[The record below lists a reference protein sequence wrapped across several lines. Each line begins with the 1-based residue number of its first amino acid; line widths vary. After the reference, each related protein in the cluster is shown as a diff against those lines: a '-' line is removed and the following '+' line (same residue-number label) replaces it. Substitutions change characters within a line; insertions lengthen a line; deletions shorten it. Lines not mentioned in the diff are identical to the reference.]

1 MRGDE
6 DKLGPCGGRLPEGVS
21 PGELIRM
28 AADGELTDE
37 QVAAFEKLCA
47 ERDCT
52 QDRVRFEQT
61 LRECCGRVMRDKPCC
76 PEALRTR
83 IRAMA
88 ASQSP
93 FHAADHAQAESVSVA
108 EAMAPRTRSAAFWR
122 RSPGLAA
129 AAVVLLSLAGVLIYQ
144 GARVP
149 TGGAPGSAA
158 WSGQTV
164 AYQEQ
169 VARFV
174 AAEHLRCCEDEA
186 AASKMIVR
194 DLDQARD
201 RFARSLGVASLDLS
215 ADLPAGGETGSMTFY
230 GAGDCHVPG
239 ASRSAHARYDATGP
253 DGTAVHLSLF
263 VMPDEGRLALAEG
276 KTYVVTSSTC
286 DEQGVSLFAWREG
299 GVVYLLVSEARG
311 DFCKAVRKALHA
323 PDAVGTL

>member
-6 DKLGPCGGRLPEGVS
+6 DKLGPCGGRLPDGVS

-93 FHAADHAQAESVSVA
+93 FHPAEAGQPATVSAAES
-108 EAMAPRTRSAAFWR
+108 MAPRTRTVAFWR

-129 AAVVLLSLAGVLIYQ
+129 AAAVLLSLAGVLIYQ

-149 TGGAPGSAA
+149 TGQAPGSSG
-158 WSGQTV
+158 WSGQPV

-174 AAEHLRCCEDEA
+174 AAEHLRCCQDEA
-186 AASKMIVR
+186 AESKMIVR

-215 ADLPAGGETGSMTFY
+215 PDLPATAQTGSMTFY

-239 ASRSAHARYDATGP
+239 ASRSAHARFDATSP
-253 DGTAVHLSLF
+253 DGTPVHLSLF
-263 VMPDEGRLALAEG
+263 LMPDEGRLALADR
-276 KTYVVTSSTC
+276 TTHVVASSSC
-286 DEQGVSLFAWREG
+286 EEKGVSLFAWREG

-311 DFCKAVRKALHA
+311 DFCKTVRKALHA
-323 PDAVGTL
+323 PEALGSL

>member
-6 DKLGPCGGRLPEGVS
+6 DKQGPCGGRLPDGVS

-52 QDRVRFEQT
+52 RDRVLFEQT

-88 ASQSP
+88 ASQSAS
-93 FHAADHAQAESVSVA
+93 HAADHGQTDSFSVV
-108 EAMAPRTRSAAFWR
+108 EAMAPRTRSVAFWR

-149 TGGAPGSAA
+149 TGQTPGSPG

-174 AAEHLRCCEDEA
+174 AAEHVRCCQDEA
-186 AASKMIVR
+186 AESKMIVR
-194 DLDQARD
+194 DLGQARD

-215 ADLPAGGETGSMTFY
+215 ADLPSGVDIGSVTFY

-239 ASRSAHARYDATGP
+239 SSRSVHARYDATSP
-253 DGTAVHLSLF
+253 DGTPVHLSLF
-263 VMPDEGRLALAEG
+263 VMPDEGQLALADG
-276 KTYVVTSSTC
+276 KTYVVTSSSC
-286 DEQGVSLFAWREG
+286 EEKGVNLFAWREG
-299 GVVYLLVSEARG
+299 GVIYLLVSEAQG
-311 DFCKAVRKALHA
+311 NFCKAVRKAFHA